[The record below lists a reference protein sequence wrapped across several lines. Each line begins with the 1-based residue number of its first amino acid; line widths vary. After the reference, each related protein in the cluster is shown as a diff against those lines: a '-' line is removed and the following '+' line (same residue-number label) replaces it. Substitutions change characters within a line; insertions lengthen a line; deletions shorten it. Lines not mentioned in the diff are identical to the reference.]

1 MVKDEH
7 EFEFEDSPE
16 HWPVLESRVL
26 AQGGI
31 AAFREDLVQ
40 MVDGTKARRQ
50 YTTHH
55 GAVAVIALDDA
66 GRMLTLRQ
74 YRHPVRLQM
83 WELPAGLLDHPGE
96 HPLAAAKRELFEEAY
111 LVADDW
117 RVLVDYRNSAGT
129 SDEASRVFV
138 ARGVREATGER
149 FVREAEEAGIVTA
162 WVALPEMFEH
172 VLAGEVTTSSIAVGV
187 SALSAAL
194 ARPGGI
200 DALRPG
206 DAPWPA
212 RPF

>member
-1 MVKDEH
+1 MVKYS
-7 EFEFEDSPE
+7 FEDYPE

-26 AQGGI
+26 AEGGI
-31 AAFREDLVQ
+31 TAFREDLVR

-55 GAVAVIALDDA
+55 GAVAVIALDDQD
-66 GRMLTLRQ
+66 RMLTLRQ
-74 YRHPVRLQM
+74 YRHPVRLLM
-83 WELPAGLLDHPGE
+83 WELPAGLLDQPGE
-96 HPLAAAKRELFEEAY
+96 HPLEAAKRELFEEAY

-117 RVLVDYRNSAGT
+117 RVLADYRNSAGT

-149 FVREAEEAGIVTA
+149 FVREAEEAGIVA
-162 WVALPEMFEH
+162 QWVPLAEMFEH
-172 VLAGEVTTSSIAVGV
+172 VLAGEITTSSIVVGV
-187 SALSAAL
+187 SALTAAL

-200 DALRPG
+200 DALRPA
-206 DAPWPA
+206 DAPWSA